1 MVKVLHLGKFDIPD
15 KGGIE
20 NHVYNLCT
28 GLAKKNHYVLNVIS
42 NRRFRFKKNIK
53 GNFEVVSLP
62 ALFKCFSTAFN
73 IILPFYILKRV
84 IFDNFN
90 IVHIHHPDP
99 LSHLAALFLPKKIK
113 IVLTWHSD
121 IVVYKYLY
129 FFYKTFLKKLL
140 HRADRIIVA
149 TPNHIK
155 SSDLLSNLGIRK
167 KIHIIPYGIDYNYL
181 NQKKFIEESIVVKRK
196 FKNKFII
203 FTLSRHVH
211 YKGLPH
217 LIEAMKFINGAL
229 LVIGGSGPD
238 TEKLK
243 QIVIKKDLVSKVI
256 FTGYIPENN
265 LPSYHHAADI
275 FCLPSTESSEAFGIA
290 MAESMACAKPII
302 VSKLGTGVNFV
313 CTYRTGII
321 VESGNALTL
330 GKAINTLKASSALRR
345 AYGKNGQERIK
356 LKFSSNVMVKKTIRL
371 YKSI

>member
-1 MVKVLHLGKFDIPD
+1 MIKVIHLGKFDTTD

-28 GLAKKNHYVLNVIS
+28 CLAKKNHYVLNVIS
-42 NRRFRFKKNIK
+42 NRRFRFKKSVN

-62 ALFKCFSTAFN
+62 AFFKCFSTAFN
-73 IILPFYILKRV
+73 IFLPFYVMKRV

-90 IVHIHHPDP
+90 IIHIHHPDP
-99 LSHLAALFLPKKIK
+99 LSHLTTLFLPKKIK

-121 IVVYKYLY
+121 IVVYKKLY
-129 FFYKTFLKKLL
+129 FFYKPYLIRLL
-140 HRADRIIVA
+140 LRADRIIVA

-155 SSDLLSNLGIRK
+155 SSDLLSNHNIRK
-167 KIHIIPYGIDYNYL
+167 KIQIIPYGIDYNYF
-181 NQKKFIEESIVVKRK
+181 NQKKFIEESIAVKRK
-196 FKNKFII
+196 YKNKFII
-203 FTLSRHVH
+203 FTLSRHVY
-211 YKGLPH
+211 YKGLPY
-217 LIEAMKFINGAL
+217 LIEAMKYTNGAL
-229 LVIGGSGPD
+229 LIIGGSGPD
-238 TEKLK
+238 TQKLK

-256 FTGYIPENN
+256 FTGHIPESN

-313 CTYRTGII
+313 CTNQTGII
-321 VESGNALTL
+321 VERGNALAL
-330 GKAINTLKASSALRR
+330 GKAINRLKESSALRKS
-345 AYGKNGQERIK
+345 YGKNGQKRIK
-356 LKFSSNVMVKKTIRL
+356 FKFSTDMMIEKTIRL